1 MKISYEF
8 PVIYLDGDDPE
19 HGEAKIVYEKAC
31 IRPLQLHRD
40 PYEVLLEA
48 RGYSFHIIF
57 GSQING
63 NFLCIPNWNVG
74 CELAELWDRSWNMD
88 SILRAGNQLDALIFS
103 GKIIGVVMPEKGADD
118 IALFHPAFKLAVIRI
133 WRARAFVYIALVN
146 IIFVCNIIFSLVA
159 AVAAHCAFCALRHFG
174 QHIINLR
181 HNDVLE

>member
-74 CELAELWDRSWNMD
+74 GELAELWDRSWNMD
-88 SILRAGNQLDALIFS
+88 SILRAGNQLDYEDATAITYALALLETSIH
-103 GKIIGVVMPEKGADD
+103 KGTSA
-118 IALFHPAFKLAVIRI
+118 
-133 WRARAFVYIALVN
+133 
-146 IIFVCNIIFSLVA
+146 
-159 AVAAHCAFCALRHFG
+159 G
-174 QHIINLR
+174 T
-181 HNDVLE
+181 

>member
-88 SILRAGNQLDALIFS
+88 SILRADSQLDYEDATAITYALALLETSIH
-103 GKIIGVVMPEKGADD
+103 KGTSA
-118 IALFHPAFKLAVIRI
+118 
-133 WRARAFVYIALVN
+133 
-146 IIFVCNIIFSLVA
+146 
-159 AVAAHCAFCALRHFG
+159 G
-174 QHIINLR
+174 T
-181 HNDVLE
+181 